1 MVNRSN
7 GSTFLH
13 GKGRSSKGFTLIELL
28 IVMIILGLLAAL
40 VAPRMFQQVGGA
52 KQKSAKAQISMIG
65 TALDAYRL
73 DTGRYPSA
81 EEGLQALRR
90 NPGIDTWNGPYLTKE
105 IPRDPWNRDYIY
117 RSPGEHSDYDLYSLG
132 FDGQEG
138 GEGENADVVS
148 WE

>member
-1 MVNRSN
+1 MNDV
-7 GSTFLH
+7 STRPTSLE
-13 GKGRSSKGFTLIELL
+13 KKIKSQKGFTLIELL
-28 IVMIILGLLAAL
+28 IVMVILGLLASL
-40 VAPRMFQQVGGA
+40 VGPRMFQQVGGA
-52 KQKSAKAQISMIG
+52 KQKSAKTQISMIG

-73 DTGRYPSA
+73 DVGRYPTN

-90 NPGIDTWNGPYLTKE
+90 NPGLETWNGPYLTKE
-105 IPRDPWNRDYIY
+105 IPQDPWNKDYIY
-117 RSPGEHSDYDLYSLG
+117 RYPGEHGDYDLYSLG